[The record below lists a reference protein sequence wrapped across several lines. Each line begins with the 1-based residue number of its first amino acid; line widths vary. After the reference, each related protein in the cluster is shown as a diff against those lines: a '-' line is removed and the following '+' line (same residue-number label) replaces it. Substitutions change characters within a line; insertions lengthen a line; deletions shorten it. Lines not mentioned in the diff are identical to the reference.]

1 MKVLVHGRNV
11 EITDWIEE
19 YVAKKVQRLERYLP
33 NLNEVRTEISQMA
46 AKSAADRYT
55 VQITMWSNGQI
66 LRAEETTSDIFASI
80 DAAVDKISR
89 QIERFKG
96 RVTTERRRA
105 TASVAAQS
113 ELVAAAVAAADTEPE
128 ETPGQIIRRKQFVI
142 QPMDEQEALEQ
153 MELLGH
159 DFFVFFNPDSRVA
172 NVIYRRKDGNYG
184 LLEPQ
189 IA

>member
-11 EITDWIEE
+11 VITDWIEE
-19 YVAKKVQRLERYLP
+19 YVDKKVQKLERLLP
-33 NLNEVRTEISQMA
+33 NLNEVRTEITQMA

-55 VQITMWSNGQI
+55 VQITMWSSGQI
-66 LRAEETTSDIFASI
+66 LRAEETTGDIFASI
-80 DAAVDKISR
+80 DAAVDKVSR

-96 RVTTERRRA
+96 RVTHERRRT

-128 ETPGQIIRRKQFVI
+128 EQVGQIIRRKQFVI
-142 QPMDEQEALEQ
+142 LPMDEAEALEQ

-172 NVIYRRKDGNYG
+172 NIIYRRKDGNYG

>member
-1 MKVLVHGRNV
+1 MIVLVHGRNV

-19 YVAKKVQRLERYLP
+19 YVAKKVQKLERLLP
-33 NLNEVRTEISQMA
+33 NLNDVRTEISQMA
-46 AKSAADRYT
+46 TKSAADRYT

-96 RVTTERRRA
+96 RVTTERRRT

-128 ETPGQIIRRKQFVI
+128 PLTGEIIRRKQFVI
-142 QPMDEQEALEQ
+142 LPMNEEEAVEQ

-172 NVIYRRKDGNYG
+172 NVLYRRKDGNYG